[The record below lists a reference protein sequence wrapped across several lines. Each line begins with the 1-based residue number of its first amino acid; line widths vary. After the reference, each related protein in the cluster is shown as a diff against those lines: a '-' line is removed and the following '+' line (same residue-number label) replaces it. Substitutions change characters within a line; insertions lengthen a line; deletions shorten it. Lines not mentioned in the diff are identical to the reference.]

1 MTVCPCRRYLRA
13 ITEFPTPTNITDI
26 RSWFG
31 LLNQVEYAFS
41 MVERRLLLFRVL
53 LKPATLF
60 YWNNSLDQLFE
71 ESKTVITT
79 EIAYG

>member
-31 LLNQVEYAFS
+31 LLNQVAYAFS
-41 MVERRLLLFRVL
+41 MVEQRLLLFRVL

-60 YWNNSLDQLFE
+60 HWNNSLNQLFE